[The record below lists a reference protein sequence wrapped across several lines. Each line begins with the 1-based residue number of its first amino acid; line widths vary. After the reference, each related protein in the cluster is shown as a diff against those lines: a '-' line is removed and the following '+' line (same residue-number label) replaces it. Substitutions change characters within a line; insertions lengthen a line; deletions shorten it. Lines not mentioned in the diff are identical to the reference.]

1 MYFFFSGAGED
12 ESFQRENNLCS
23 VLHSYV
29 AIFLVLIDDLYAF
42 WEMFSGLLMFNI
54 CVYNEKTPQGFKAS
68 CFILPVFIQWRDSI
82 HPDSHPAYLP
92 LVYVGFSIS
101 CAVRATKL
109 VYRSENILLVISLE
123 GGIPGICFSL
133 DKWGLHVRSI
143 FVL

>member
-1 MYFFFSGAGED
+1 MARFKAGVPKKKKKKKK
-12 ESFQRENNLCS
+12 S
-23 VLHSYV
+23 V
-29 AIFLVLIDDLYAF
+29 
-42 WEMFSGLLMFNI
+42 

-101 CAVRATKL
+101 CAVRATKH

-133 DKWGLHVRSI
+133 DK
-143 FVL
+143 